1 MRTLSPIAIALVVFV
16 CVFGGAVIGMTLH
29 ITLPGHHLDGDSKDV
44 VKLVMGLIGTMAAL
58 VLGLLIASAKGTYD
72 TQSSDVAQLSADVG
86 EIDRI
91 LALYGPETK
100 EARGALRRS
109 VNQGIELIWPKDSV
123 KAANLDP
130 AAGKGQSD
138 AFYDSIQKL
147 SPQTDAQRFAKSQVL
162 QITTGIAHTRLLMQ
176 AQLGGSIPMPFLV
189 VLVSWL
195 VLLFVGFGLLT
206 RFNGTVISALLVGAL
221 SVAGAIFLILELDQ
235 PYGGLLRI
243 SSAPLQGVL
252 AKIGL

>member
-1 MRTLSPIAIALVVFV
+1 MSPIAIALIVFV

-29 ITLPGHHLDGDSKDV
+29 ITLPSHHLDGDSKDV
-44 VKLVMGLIGTMAAL
+44 VKLVMGLIGTMSAL

-72 TQSSDVAQLSADVG
+72 IQSAHVAQLSADVG
-86 EIDRI
+86 DVDRI

-100 EARGALRRS
+100 DARDLFRQAVIRG
-109 VNQGIELIWPKDSV
+109 VELIWPKDSV
-123 KAANLDP
+123 KTANLDP
-130 AAGKGQSD
+130 TAQKGRSD
-138 AFYDSIQKL
+138 LFYDSIQKL
-147 SPQTDAQRFAKSQVL
+147 SPQTDAQRFDKSQVL
-162 QITTGIAHTRLLMQ
+162 QIITGIAHTRLLMQ

-206 RFNGTVISALLVGAL
+206 RFNGTVITALLVGAL

-243 SSAPLQGVL
+243 SSAPLQGAL
-252 AKIGL
+252 AHIGP